1 MPRRA
6 PALKPVDETLREAS
20 EFGSSGGA
28 IVAKGGGGGSG
39 GAAVRRRPMTAGPHR
54 PSSAPQRKPAFR
66 DATQDEVRTL
76 PTPRGAH
83 ATPSALV
90 QRLFESCRLEVG
102 AAGLGRR
109 VVRLHTGR
117 RR

>member
-1 MPRRA
+1 MPRHA

-28 IVAKGGGGGSG
+28 TVTKGGGGGGG

-76 PTPRGAH
+76 RPYATRRPTPH
-83 ATPSALV
+83 
-90 QRLFESCRLEVG
+90 
-102 AAGLGRR
+102 
-109 VVRLHTGR
+109 R
-117 RR
+117 RRSWS